1 MGSDRARVSYD
12 PTRHWRALVAQQ
24 GRVTV
29 ESDWNEEVAILD
41 ERDRLGTLDIVGP
54 FGSPDGGYAVTVV
67 PGGGAGG
74 STAGDLT
81 VGPGIL
87 YLGGERLEL
96 DTPITYSTQP
106 DWLDHSSDPLWV
118 DPAVPDGTADELVY
132 LLAID
137 QEVSAVEDPALADV
151 ALGGPD
157 TMQRKR
163 LLQHVARQVGDG
175 ATCTTAWDDFQQSLT
190 AGGLS
195 FDPSTM
201 LLEST
206 TILEVSF
213 TELPGPVTPCQPVA
227 TGGYLGAENQMLRV
241 MVTGVTNGVPDIVWG
256 FDDASFLYRLAA
268 ATYDTAADIT
278 TLTLGRAPVDSYHF
292 PQLGQV
298 VELLRDAVQL
308 TSTDYIASAT
318 GFVTTAT
325 AAYDPTSMELG
336 VAGQPPS
343 DYLSPATPQLYL
355 RIWQDTA
362 TATPGQAVAL
372 GDTGVAV
379 TLTSSSGTFH
389 PGDFWRFALRPIDP
403 TIVYPARYL
412 EAPQPP
418 DGPRTWA
425 CPLAVLAWDAGTAT
439 VSPCVPP
446 FTSLVNQSSGG
457 GCCTAVVGPDD
468 VAGGAS
474 LQALLQRFAGQGPV
488 TICLEP
494 GTYRLPHPLVI
505 DSGLQWLTL
514 SGCSGQV
521 ILEAADATAT
531 AFVDGLIALRGAG
544 EVTLSGLTFS
554 LPEAHFAPKGDAFS
568 GLAPANRELLLAY
581 SRDLAVAVGISAVTT
596 DGVVIE
602 DCTFSYPVAGDNLF
616 AAGILAT
623 GAMEALEVRGC
634 TFVNE
639 APPATVP
646 FYDLALGNQ
655 AEPPFR
661 LMLGYLQ
668 VPIFTPPPTPPPPP
682 PVPPPP
688 VPPPPVP
695 PPPVPPPSPS
705 TFEAINE
712 EDAVAPARTGFFE
725 RALRTVGIHDQAA
738 PEGSSGTAP
747 SVAAAPPD
755 QVTAAAAPVTDER
768 LTVQALHPAVFEQNR
783 FNAVTVAILAMAELG
798 TLRVDSNV
806 VADSYGGFWFVSLA
820 EQASLAMFEKLA
832 VGNQTIFAAMSQ
844 EGLAA
849 LVDRIFVIVI
859 ALGDTLP
866 LTTATG
872 NALTTGEVPLA
883 DAALLEAARARFA
896 YLYQQAASSG
906 GTGSTAPT
914 AAPDPPGPDQTAP
927 TTPTASV
934 APGTAQVPAEIQQ
947 AFTAVGVQ
955 PIDSVPPATDTG
967 TQIHLRLDVADCEV
981 DAVLLDSNSGAALLV
996 LDFTATVGSG
1006 IVHGNRFRDRFTS
1019 GETALVACTEASV
1032 TGNIVANEVAA
1043 TNTQLKEQV
1052 PSYSLVVASPVKTNT
1067 PVAITGNVC
1076 VSPIRVPA
1084 RPGIAAPLDQWAI
1097 LNTVVPF

>member
-12 PTRHWRALVAQQ
+12 PARHWRSLVAQQ

-41 ERDRLGTLDIVGP
+41 ERDRLETLDVVGP

-67 PGGGAGG
+67 PAGGAGG
-74 STAGDLT
+74 STAGDLI

-96 DTPITYSTQP
+96 DAAITYSTQP
-106 DWLDHSSDPLWV
+106 DWLDHSSDPLWL
-118 DPAVPDGTADELVY
+118 DPSIPDGTADELVY

-163 LLQHVARQVGDG
+163 LLQHAVRQMSDG
-175 ATCTTAWDDFQQSLT
+175 ATCTTAWDDFQQSLG
-190 AGGLS
+190 AEGLS

-206 TILEVSF
+206 TTLQASF
-213 TELPGPVTPCQPVA
+213 TELPGPVSLCQPVA

-241 MVTGVTNGVPDIVWG
+241 MVTSVTNGVPEIVWG

-268 ATYDTAADIT
+268 ATYDTAADAT
-278 TLTLGRAPVDSYHF
+278 TFTLGRAPVDSYHF

-308 TSTDYIASAT
+308 TPTDYIASAT
-318 GFVTTAT
+318 GFVSTAT
-325 AAYDPTSMELG
+325 ATYDPTSMDL
-336 VAGQPPS
+336 VVSGQPPT

-355 RIWQDTA
+355 RIWQETA

-372 GDTGVAV
+372 GDTGMAV

-457 GCCTAVVGPDD
+457 GCCTVVVSPDD

-474 LQALLQRFAGQGPV
+474 LQALLQRFSGQGPV
-488 TICLEP
+488 SICLEP
-494 GTYRLPHPLVI
+494 GTYRLPRPLVI
-505 DSGLQWLTL
+505 DSGLPWLNL

-521 ILEAADATAT
+521 ILEAAEATSG
-531 AFVDGLIALRGAG
+531 AFVDGLIALRGAA
-544 EVTLSGLTFS
+544 EVTLSGLIFS
-554 LPEAHFAPKGDAFS
+554 LPEARFVPNGDAFN
-568 GLAPANRELLLAY
+568 GLAPANRELLLSY

-602 DCTFSYPVAGDNLF
+602 NCTFSFPVGGDNLF

-639 APPATVP
+639 VPPATAP

-668 VPIFTPPPTPPPPP
+668 VPIFMPTPT
-682 PVPPPP
+682 
-688 VPPPPVP
+688 P

-705 TFEAINE
+705 PSAFGVVND
-712 EDAVAPARTGFFE
+712 EDAATPARTGFFE

-747 SVAAAPPD
+747 SVAAAPSD
-755 QVTAAAAPVTDER
+755 QVTAEAAPVTDER
-768 LTVQALHPAVFEQNR
+768 LTVQALHPAVFERNR
-783 FNAVTVAILAMAELG
+783 FNAVTVAVLAMAELG

-806 VADSYGGFWFVSLA
+806 VADAYGGFWFVSLA

-832 VGNQTIFAAMSQ
+832 VGSQTIFAAMSQ

-859 ALGDTLP
+859 ALGETLP
-866 LTTATG
+866 LTTASG
-872 NALTTGEVPLA
+872 SALTTGAVPLA
-883 DAALLEAARARFA
+883 DAALLDAARARFA

-906 GTGSTAPT
+906 GTGSTAPN
-914 AAPDPPGPDQTAP
+914 AAADLSGPEPTAP
-927 TTPTASV
+927 TTPATSV
-934 APGTAQVPAEIQQ
+934 APGTAQVPPEIQQ
-947 AFTAVGVQ
+947 AFTVAGVQ
-955 PIDSVPPATDTG
+955 PIDFVPPATDTG
-967 TQIHLRLDVADCEV
+967 TQIHLRLDVADCEI

-1043 TNTQLKEQV
+1043 TNDQVKEQV

-1084 RPGIAAPLDQWAI
+1084 RPGIAAPLDQWAV